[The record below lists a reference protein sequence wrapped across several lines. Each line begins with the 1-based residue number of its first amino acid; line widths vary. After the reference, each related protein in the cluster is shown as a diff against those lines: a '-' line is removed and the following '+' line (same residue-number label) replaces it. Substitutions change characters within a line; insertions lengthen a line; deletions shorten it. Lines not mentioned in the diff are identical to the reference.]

1 MKTNTK
7 KIGMLVL
14 ALLLMLIGAG
24 ITATTASAKAIGE
37 DYTIMGFNAGW
48 VLIGIGVALALLFGN
63 KILKMPKAVGLK
75 PMATFVALL
84 LVIGFAMVFVQGPAA
99 TTGEI
104 TGLPNINFDIEASAV
119 TTDGSYYPDTTYDED
134 SGLFTVPFK
143 ANTTGSNLS
152 EHGDNSTYGDDPRMN
167 FTIKAELNDDSDDD
181 DLAIIYFE
189 IVNPTL
195 YVASDADNYVLTKT
209 NDKHQATWT
218 DQDGNTN
225 TVSGWTSGGIE
236 ETFTVTLDLDLY
248 EAGLVNA
255 EVFDPVV
262 MNIKFHNKA
271 NTWSETFQ
279 VQFVCTE
286 SYS

>member
-1 MKTNTK
+1 MK

-14 ALLLMLIGAG
+14 AVMLILIGAG

-48 VLIGIGVALALLFGN
+48 VLIGIGVAIALLFGS
-63 KILKMPKAVGLK
+63 KLLKMPKAIGMK
-75 PMATFVALL
+75 PLAGFIALV
-84 LVIGFAMVFVQGPAA
+84 LVIGFAMVFVQGPAPVA
-99 TTGEI
+99 DV
-104 TGLPNINFDIEASAV
+104 TGLTGITFDVEASAV

-143 ANTTGSNLS
+143 ANTTGDNLS
-152 EHGDNSTYGDDPRMN
+152 EHGDNSTYSDDPRLN
-167 FTIKAELNDDSDDD
+167 FTIKAELPDEATDN
-181 DLAIIYFE
+181 DLAIVYFE
-189 IVNPTL
+189 VVNPTL

-225 TVSGWTSGGIE
+225 TVSGWTSGGVE

-255 EVFDPVV
+255 GVFDPYV

-279 VQFVCTE
+279 IQFVCTE